1 MARIIVTSEQG
12 RRPGASVL
20 LDEQVPPDH
29 LNNDHSAAQLIERLV
44 AGQSPARRRQE
55 REQRRGERS
64 DTPRDA
70 FPRALTA

>member
-1 MARIIVTSEQG
+1 MARNIVTTEQS

-20 LDEQVPPDH
+20 LDEQVCRDH
-29 LNNDHSAAQLIERLV
+29 LSNDRSAAQLMERLV

-55 REQRRGERS
+55 REQRLGERS
-64 DTPRDA
+64 DTPGDA